1 MKVQV
6 CTALVVVLAATLV
19 VEAGPRM
26 RRMGFW
32 LNFLKEVT
40 SDVCGDDI
48 CLPEG
53 RECLQQMKRQDINA
67 EMLEEVRTNL
77 TECAT
82 DVDFSGLTLDDVTSE
97 DNHQGFI
104 TFMRKF
110 RVGDKT
116 QQYALLQCFLE
127 RNGQL
132 PTLLSCLE
140 ATQTET
146 A

>member
-19 VEAGPRM
+19 VEAGPLM

-53 RECLQQMKRQDINA
+53 RECLKQMKPQNINA

-82 DVDFSGLTLDDVTSE
+82 DVNFSGLTLGKCVVISYI
-97 DNHQGFI
+97 QSI
-104 TFMRKF
+104 
-110 RVGDKT
+110 
-116 QQYALLQCFLE
+116 
-127 RNGQL
+127 
-132 PTLLSCLE
+132 LSFSL
-140 ATQTET
+140 
-146 A
+146 